1 MSYNLGPK
9 KVHRLSWKNAMNYF
23 QVMGVKQTWDAC
35 LKASMQG
42 GCGAEDAEPRSRASL
57 CCGGYVGVELLP
69 QGQSW
74 AQSAAVLRAC
84 AR

>member
-35 LKASMQG
+35 LKASMWKSQSQG
-42 GCGAEDAEPRSRASL
+42 MWS
-57 CCGGYVGVELLP
+57 
-69 QGQSW
+69 
-74 AQSAAVLRAC
+74 
-84 AR
+84 